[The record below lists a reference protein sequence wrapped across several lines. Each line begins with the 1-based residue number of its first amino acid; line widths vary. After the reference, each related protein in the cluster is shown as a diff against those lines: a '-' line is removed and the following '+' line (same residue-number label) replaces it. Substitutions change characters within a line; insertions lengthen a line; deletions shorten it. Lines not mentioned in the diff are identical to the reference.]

1 MAEASSRADCIGR
14 HEAYHFDIAFRLSRF
29 QKDRIIAMT
38 AGIQPGDHVL
48 DVGCN
53 SGYIVDF
60 LPRPI
65 VADGVDVARE
75 LVALAQKR
83 LNRATVAPA
92 EELPYSDRS
101 VDVVILGEILEHVHD
116 PQEVLRE
123 ARRVARRAIV
133 GSTPHEAGEWG
144 PRGKRAPARHRFH
157 VRCYTEAELRAE
169 LEAAGLVNV
178 QTIEI
183 KEKGTPQIYVFR
195 SEVPAL
201 P

>member
-1 MAEASSRADCIGR
+1 MADASSRADCIAR
-14 HEAYHFDIAFRLSRF
+14 HEAYHFDIATRLSRF
-29 QKDRIIAMT
+29 QRERVIAMPAPIL
-38 AGIQPGDHVL
+38 AGEHVL
-48 DVGCN
+48 DVGCK

-83 LNRATVAPA
+83 LDRAEVAPA
-92 EELPYSDRS
+92 ESLPYEDRA

-123 ARRVARRAIV
+123 ARRVARRLVV

-144 PRGKRAPARHRFH
+144 PNGKRAPARHRFH
-157 VRCYTEAELRAE
+157 VRCYTEPELRAE
-169 LEAAGLVNV
+169 LEAAGLRNV
-178 QTIEI
+178 SIVAIREH
-183 KEKGTPQIYVFR
+183 GTPQIYVFR